1 MNFFKKSVIA
11 KVIFV
16 SIISIIISMSIL
28 TFLVSNNTFEAMKKK
43 Y

>member
-1 MNFFKKSVIA
+1 MDFLKKSVIA

-28 TFLVSNNTFEAMKKK
+28 TYLVVSNTSKS
-43 Y
+43 